1 MSLKSTMGQRR
12 DGNEKEIVTTLRAV
26 GASVLYMDKSAGFDL
41 LVCWHGQIFVMEVK
55 QRGEHLSDRE
65 REVALEVR
73 RQSEYYVI
81 HDKVEA
87 LDILGALWVEP

>member
-1 MSLKSTMGQRR
+1 MSLTNAQRR
-12 DGNEKEIVTTLRAV
+12 DGNEREIINTLKAV
-26 GASVLYMDKSAGFDL
+26 GAVVLQMDRSEGFDL
-41 LVCWHGQIFVMEVK
+41 LVCWHGQIYVMEVK

-87 LDILGALWVEP
+87 LDILGALWVQP